1 MRTFFGIAAG
11 LTLASGVVLGA
22 AGQQVQRK
30 VIVESPRASEST
42 DEVGLGEDQAR
53 TITRRLAVLPGR
65 GAELGIAIRDLD
77 QQQAKTMSGVVVE
90 DVREG
95 SAAGKA
101 GVKKGDIVTEFD
113 GERVRSARQLARLV
127 NETPDGRTVKTALQ
141 RDGKRVELAVT
152 PESGARADRDMEREF
167 EFAVPPGQMEGMP
180 PGHME
185 GMPGGGAEGRRF
197 YFDMMPPHA
206 GGDRLFRMMPGRG
219 RLGVGIQDLTPQLGE
234 YFGAKDGVLVTSVE
248 ADTPAAKAGLKAG
261 DVITSINGK
270 NVTEPGQLIEAVQSA
285 GDGGELAI
293 GYVRDRKPAT
303 TKATL
308 APREK
313 MKIERKGE
321 PI

>member
-30 VIVESPRASEST
+30 IIVESPRASEWT
-42 DEVGLGEDQAR
+42 DEVGLGEDQDP
-53 TITRRLAVLPGR
+53 TITRRLAVLSGR

-101 GVKKGDIVTEFD
+101 GIKKGDIVTEFD

-180 PGHME
+180 PGHMK

-206 GGDRLFRMMPGRG
+206 GGDRLFRMMPDRG
-219 RLGVGIQDLTPQLGE
+219 RLGVGIQDLTSQLGE

-308 APREK
+308 EPREK
-313 MKIERKGE
+313 MKVERRGE
-321 PI
+321 AI